1 MTGPAGDGGVGSRY
15 SPAGR
20 MNLAGYKP
28 QRYISPSTLGCRCSG
43 DGGWCRRPMPESIPD
58 RSPGHAFVPICNYA
72 SPGRLL
78 SQENTPPETHAD
90 LIRHSD
96 GLPQLD
102 NSRRDN
108 TFRTGSAIILLLDC
122 MASSTDYGP
131 PTQSVGLTS
140 TGLRSSYR

>member
-1 MTGPAGDGGVGSRY
+1 MRLGRWKCLGVVGATLRLWIPAPYRG
-15 SPAGR
+15 
-20 MNLAGYKP
+20 
-28 QRYISPSTLGCRCSG
+28 T
-43 DGGWCRRPMPESIPD
+43 
-58 RSPGHAFVPICNYA
+58 GHAFDRRNDEFGGGNRSSRIGVRDMLSYQLCNYA

-108 TFRTGSAIILLLDC
+108 TFRTGSAII
-122 MASSTDYGP
+122 
-131 PTQSVGLTS
+131 
-140 TGLRSSYR
+140 